1 MDKKDML
8 KKLKGF
14 IYAEFG
20 TAKNYAEHK
29 GVTPPFVSSVL
40 KGDKSPTKDMLND
53 ISLDKKVIYIEA

>member
-1 MDKKDML
+1 MDKQDML

-20 TAKNYAEHK
+20 TAKKYAEHK

-40 KGDKSPTKDMLND
+40 KGNKSPTEDMLND
-53 ISLDKKVIYIEA
+53 ISLNKKVIYIDA